1 MKLRLGTRKSEL
13 ALFQA
18 NYVCNK
24 LSHLGVDVEIIPII
38 SEGDIRTGPLHEI
51 GGKGLFVNKLE
62 EALLKNEIDCAVHSL
77 KDVPARISEK
87 FIINAVM
94 PRESYAD
101 ILVKKHDVSLLNM
114 PDGAKIGTSSP
125 RRAAQILNINPNLR
139 VEPIRGNIATRLSKL
154 NAQDYDAIIV
164 AEAALNRLEI
174 VCEYSSKFKISE
186 MLPSASQGYIGIQC
200 LNNKSDLTKVIE
212 SINSKTDMIL
222 ANAERSFVAQLD
234 GSCTSPICI
243 LCTLVDEKVRIQA
256 KVLSLDG
263 KRQIA
268 KNSISS
274 IADLDKNIVALA
286 DQFISEGARSIIL

>member
-1 MKLRLGTRKSEL
+1 MKIRLGTRKSEL

-18 NYVCNK
+18 NYVSNK
-24 LSHLGVDVEIIPII
+24 LSQLGVDVEIIPII
-38 SEGDIRTGPLHEI
+38 SEGDIKTGPLHEI
-51 GGKGLFVNKLE
+51 GGKGLFVNRLE
-62 EALLKNEIDCAVHSL
+62 EALLKDEIDCAVHSL
-77 KDVPARISEK
+77 KDVPAKISNK
-87 FIINAVM
+87 FIINAVL

-101 ILVKKHDVSLLNM
+101 ILVKKNGINLLDM

-125 RRAAQILNINPNLR
+125 RRAAQVLNMNPNLK

-154 NAQDYDAIIV
+154 TTEDYDAIIV

-174 VCEYSSKFKISE
+174 VSEHSTKFKISE
-186 MLPSASQGYIGIQC
+186 MLPSASQGYIGVQC
-200 LNNKSDLTKVIE
+200 LNVKNDLTKVIE

-243 LCTLVDEKVRIQA
+243 LCTLVDEKVQIQA
-256 KVLSLDG
+256 KVISLDG

-274 IADLDKNIVALA
+274 IAELDKNIVTLA

>member
-1 MKLRLGTRKSEL
+1 MKIRLGTRKSEL

-101 ILVKKHDVSLLNM
+101 ILVKKDDVSLLNM

-174 VCEYSSKFKISE
+174 VCEYSTKFKISE

-200 LNNKSDLTKVIE
+200 LNNKSELTKVIE

-256 KVLSLDG
+256 KVISLDG

>member
-200 LNNKSDLTKVIE
+200 LNNKSELTKVIE

-256 KVLSLDG
+256 KVISLDG